1 MDEQKTVIEKKPA
14 GIDWSQFKPKW
25 DSREFGKQM
34 KAAGMTSHKAV
45 TGGQRKVME
54 IMRGCWQVELSD
66 INTFA
71 REHDVQ
77 EGG

>member
-1 MDEQKTVIEKKPA
+1 MDEPKTVSEKKPV

-25 DSREFGKQM
+25 DSRGFAKQM
-34 KAAGMTSHKAV
+34 KDAGLTSHKAV
-45 TGGQRKVME
+45 TGGQRKALE
-54 IMRGCWQVELSD
+54 ILRGCWQVELSD
-66 INTFA
+66 INAFA